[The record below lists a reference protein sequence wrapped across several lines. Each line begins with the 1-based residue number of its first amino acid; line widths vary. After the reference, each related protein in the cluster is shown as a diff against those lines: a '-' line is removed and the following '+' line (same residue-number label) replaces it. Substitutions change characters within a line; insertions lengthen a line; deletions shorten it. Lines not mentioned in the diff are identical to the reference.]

1 MAEEEKKDVAFLTK
15 EQAQKARDLE
25 VARWDIAAQA
35 LGYADYKEV
44 AEEGWDL
51 HMDWVSGRVKRFK
64 AQMVAKPQQKI
75 IVPNAL
81 PVGKENRQRFRFKP

>member
-1 MAEEEKKDVAFLTK
+1 MEENEKKDVVFLTK

-25 VARWDIAAQA
+25 VARWDICAQA
-35 LGYADYKEV
+35 LGYADYKEA

-51 HMDWVSGRVKRFK
+51 HMDWVSGRVKRLK
-64 AQMVAKPQQKI
+64 VQAVAKPQKKI

-81 PVGKENRQRFRFKP
+81 PTPGNRQRFNFRS